1 MVKICLFLALLSAV
15 CACAQEPAPK
25 PQSTPDPFLTPV
37 PAGSP
42 QQPASGAASAPRQPS
57 QQGQPAVDNPAQPP
71 PPSRDVRFTIP
82 SFARNFFSDQ
92 KKIWTFPAQVVTGHH
107 IVPVVL
113 ISAATAALVWGVDP
127 IEGRYFRR
135 HASSFAPF
143 DDTFTEHRTT
153 AGTLLIPAGI
163 AGAGL
168 ISRHHYLA
176 ATGLLALESW
186 VDVDIA
192 AEVMRNIAGRER
204 PLDIPLNGNYSKT
217 WFKTASSPLN
227 ADGSFPSGHTAWGF
241 AVASTISRRYPQHKW
256 VRDLS
261 YGLAFVD
268 FTSRIMDSKH
278 FASDAV
284 FGAVLGYAVGRFVV
298 LRQ

>member
-1 MVKICLFLALLSAV
+1 MGKIGLFLALLVTLRAFGQQAV
-15 CACAQEPAPK
+15 PPAQVPVSSSVA
-25 PQSTPDPFLTPV
+25 QDP
-37 PAGSP
+37 SDSQ
-42 QQPASGAASAPRQPS
+42 QQPAPETPSTAQQPNAA
-57 QQGQPAVDNPAQPP
+57 NPTPP
-71 PPSRDVRFTIP
+71 PARDVRFTIP

-107 IVPVVL
+107 IVPVVV

-127 IEGRYFRR
+127 VEGRYFRR
-135 HASSFAPF
+135 HADTFAPF
-143 DDTFTEHRTT
+143 NDTFSEHRTT

-186 VDVDIA
+186 VDVDIT
-192 AEVMRNIAGRER
+192 AEVMRNIADRER

-241 AVASTISRRYPQHKW
+241 AVASTISRRYPHHKW
-256 VRDLS
+256 VRDLA

-268 FTSRIMDSKH
+268 FSSRIMDSKH

-284 FGAVLGYAVGRFVV
+284 FGAILGYSVGRFVV
-298 LRQ
+298 VRQ